1 MAIYARAMETP
12 LYSLQNLSEAA
23 GIEART
29 IRSYIE
35 RDLLPGPYGLGPKA
49 AYGQEHLDRLKVIRL
64 LREAD
69 REMTLDRIRGFL
81 GQLPPEQ
88 IAALAA
94 GEAKL
99 GGEGIPAPPTSSALG
114 YLMSLKGQTP
124 VAQAAPRLSAS
135 PARSRTPLEEL
146 LDVLGAALPR
156 ANVARAVR
164 SETWHRV
171 PITPDVELS
180 VRGELDPDTLALLHR
195 VGDHLR
201 HLLMKGTRP

>member
-1 MAIYARAMETP
+1 MATP
-12 LYSLQNLSEAA
+12 LFSLQSLSEAA

-35 RDLLPGPYGLGPKA
+35 RDLLPGPHGLGPKA
-49 AYGQEHLDRLKVIRL
+49 AYGQDHLDRLKVIRL

-81 GQLPPEQ
+81 GQLTPEQ

-94 GEAKL
+94 GELKL
-99 GGEGIPAPPTSSALG
+99 GSVGFPAPPATSALS
-114 YLMSLKGQTP
+114 YLMSLKGQNP
-124 VAQAAPRLSAS
+124 VAQAAPRLSS
-135 PARSRTPLEEL
+135 GPARGRTPLEEL

-156 ANVARAVR
+156 AQVARAVR

-171 PITPDVELS
+171 PITPDVELA

>member
-1 MAIYARAMETP
+1 METP
-12 LYSLQNLSEAA
+12 LYSLQRLAELT
-23 GIEART
+23 GVEART

-49 AYGQEHLDRLKVIRL
+49 AYGREHLERLQVIRR

-81 GQLPPEQ
+81 AQLTPEQ
-88 IAALAA
+88 IAAIAA
-94 GEAKL
+94 GDLKL
-99 GGEGIPAPPTSSALG
+99 ASVGLAPPQPASALS

-124 VAQAAPRLSAS
+124 RAPAPPRAAAAPPRG
-135 PARSRTPLEEL
+135 RTPLEEL

-156 ANVARAVR
+156 AHVARAVR

-171 PITPDVELS
+171 PITPDVELA

-201 HLLMKGTRP
+201 HLLLKGTRP